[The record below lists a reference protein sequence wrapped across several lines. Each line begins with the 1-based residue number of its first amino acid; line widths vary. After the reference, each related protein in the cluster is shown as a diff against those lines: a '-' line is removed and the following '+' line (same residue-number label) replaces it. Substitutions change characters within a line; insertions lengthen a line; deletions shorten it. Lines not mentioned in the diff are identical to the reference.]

1 MFDDLV
7 FEDGRLEG
15 DAEEVVAH
23 RVLLWGRP
31 LPSGDGRA
39 WQLAATLNGR
49 ASGLTAAW

>member
-23 RVLLWGRP
+23 RVLL
-31 LPSGDGRA
+31 
-39 WQLAATLNGR
+39 
-49 ASGLTAAW
+49 